1 MSLLNLFKFTGH
13 AKTFFAWQI
22 ELTTRCQLK
31 CRMCI
36 REETEDWFSS
46 DMRIEDFKKL
56 TPYLRDVETVVL
68 QGWGEPLLYKHL
80 IDAVKAVKTEGSQV
94 GFITSGKG
102 LNRGII
108 SELIDS
114 GIDFICFSLAGT
126 TALTHNSIRVT
137 SDLYSLLNDIKTF
150 TEIKAEKML
159 KKPRLSIVYLMLR
172 DNISEVVDLPQ
183 LAKDIGVEEI
193 TLINLI
199 HVTNEWQEVQ
209 KIFTCNKEMGY
220 GEVLKEA
227 EIKARELGIKL
238 RRPYLSPVGVAVCEE
253 DPLRNLYISVDGEVS
268 PCVFLYPPTSFS
280 FKRIYCGKEYK
291 VDKLSFGN
299 IFRESLDII
308 WNSKEYVEFRE
319 RFMRRKK
326 KVDDMRLSL
335 YDMER
340 LRRFEITPLP
350 DPPAQCRTC
359 HKMLGL

>member
-1 MSLLNLFKFTGH
+1 MSLLNLSKFTGH

-22 ELTTRCQLK
+22 ELTTRCPLK

-36 REETEDWFSS
+36 REGFKEWNRSN
-46 DMRIEDFKKL
+46 MGIADFKRL
-56 TPYLRDVETVVL
+56 APYFKKTEYVIL

-80 IDAVKAVKTEGSQV
+80 IDAVKAVKTEGAQV

-126 TALTHNSIRVT
+126 TALTHNSIRVN

-150 TEIKAEKML
+150 TEIKAERRL

-199 HVTNEWQEVQ
+199 HVTNKWQEVQ

-299 IFRESLDII
+299 IFRESFDII

-319 RFMRRKK
+319 RFMRRK
-326 KVDDMRLSL
+326 
-335 YDMER
+335 
-340 LRRFEITPLP
+340 RRFEEMYSPFWNLDGLKRFEMMPLP
-350 DPPAQCRTC
+350 DPPEKCRTC
-359 HKMLGL
+359 HKMLGV